1 MDTLKI
7 LLVSIIQ
14 GITELLPISSSA
26 HIILFGTLLKIDIT
40 SALLVLFHFGTTL
53 AIILFFWKKIFY
65 KLFQFIQYKNIDT
78 RLLEEESYY
87 L

>member
-40 SALLVLFHFGTTL
+40 STLLVLFHFGTTL
-53 AIILFFWKKIFY
+53 AIILFF
-65 KLFQFIQYKNIDT
+65 
-78 RLLEEESYY
+78 LEENF
-87 L
+87 LQIIF